1 MHSTL
6 FALLLVAA
14 LAWLWRDSLR
24 ARELAA
30 RVSRRACDAEQ
41 VQFLDDTVALVS
53 LRPVLERGRLALRRI
68 YQFEFSR
75 RGDDRASGSV
85 MVTGHRLDTVFLSP
99 PPAEA
104 PVRAPGTVVPI
115 DRARGQDS

>member
-6 FALLLVAA
+6 AA
-14 LAWLWRDSLR
+14 LVLVGVVAWLWRDSLR

-30 RVSRRACDAEQ
+30 RVSRRACDAEG
-41 VQFLDDTVALVS
+41 VQFLDDTVALLS
-53 LRPVLERGRLALRRI
+53 LRPVFERGRLTLRRI

-85 MVTGHRLDTVFLSP
+85 MITGERLDSVFIT
-99 PPAEA
+99 PAQGDA
-104 PVRAPGTVVPI
+104 PARTPGVVVPM
-115 DRARGQDS
+115 DRARRRDD

>member
-75 RGDDRASGSV
+75 RGDDRSSGSV

-99 PPAEA
+99 PPAQA
-104 PVRAPGTVVPI
+104 PVRAADTVVPI
-115 DRARGQDS
+115 DRARRQDR

>member
-1 MHSTL
+1 
-6 FALLLVAA
+6 
-14 LAWLWRDSLR
+14 
-24 ARELAA
+24 
-30 RVSRRACDAEQ
+30 VSRRACDAEQ

-115 DRARGQDS
+115 ERARGQDH